1 MPVQPHSAI
10 PARVPFARGTR
21 TALCAAV
28 TPVCGRFAVGILI
41 GRTLAGHFL
50 TVRARHVRAH
60 RFEDDARNFP
70 QELPSQADGDALA
83 VNVSGSRHSPWMT
96 RTVRIMWTV
105 LVILLVVWV
114 VLSVVGFAFQG
125 LLWLAIIGIVL
136 FVGTLVFGFF
146 RQRAK
151 RTAA

>member
-1 MPVQPHSAI
+1 
-10 PARVPFARGTR
+10 
-21 TALCAAV
+21 
-28 TPVCGRFAVGILI
+28 
-41 GRTLAGHFL
+41 
-50 TVRARHVRAH
+50 
-60 RFEDDARNFP
+60 
-70 QELPSQADGDALA
+70 
-83 VNVSGSRHSPWMT
+83 MT

-136 FVGTLVFGFF
+136 FVGTLIFGFF